1 MTPINRESTGVQ
13 WGRLSP
19 FPGAH
24 SQDTA
29 NYAWARLSTRHQEN
43 MGLYT
48 GPSFHLWI
56 QARCSPRMHWEQD
69 FKNACWDFWGSPVV
83 KTLCANAGR
92 LVQSLVGEP
101 RSPHG
106 QKAKVKLNLKKKL
119 AEDSRRDTDV
129 KNRLLDSVG
138 EGVGGKIWENS
149 TETRI
154 LPYVK
159 QATSANSMH
168 EAEHSKLELRD
179 NPEEWGGEEGGRRV
193 QDWGTHVHLLLIH
206 VDVWQKPPK
215 YCN

>member
-83 KTLCANAGR
+83 KTLCTNAGR

-101 RSPHG
+101 RSHKPRG
-106 QKAKVKLNLKKKL
+106 MAKKKKKKKRKQKL
-119 AEDSRRDTDV
+119 MPISHEEQKSKIFRKTGSDDTLCKTCLIGTKQTLFIRTV
-129 KNRLLDSVG
+129 PTGHNLIIWFKN
-138 EGVGGKIWENS
+138 NN
-149 TETRI
+149 
-154 LPYVK
+154 
-159 QATSANSMH
+159 A
-168 EAEHSKLELRD
+168 LEI
-179 NPEEWGGEEGGRRV
+179 N
-193 QDWGTHVHLLLIH
+193 
-206 VDVWQKPPK
+206 
-215 YCN
+215 